1 MRIEFFVPG
10 KPVGQGSKRYLGKGV
25 LVETA
30 KGLKAWRTDI
40 RSTAMQYFPAPIEGP
55 VTLCLTFSY
64 NRPKSHRNAAGGLR
78 KGYCVEK
85 VSAPDLDKLA
95 RAVGDALTGVAY
107 RDDAQI
113 ICLRLMKGYDLP
125 IVPNGEGVHIT
136 ISC

>member
-10 KPVGQGSKRYLGKGV
+10 KPCQQGSKRYLGRGV
-25 LVETA
+25 MVETN

-40 RSTAMQYFPAPIEGP
+40 RAIAMKYFPTPIEGP
-55 VTLCLTFSY
+55 VTLCLAFSY
-64 NRPKSHRNAAGGLR
+64 HRPKSHLTAAGALR
-78 KGYCVEK
+78 KGYHAEK
-85 VSAPDLDKLA
+85 TSAPDLDKLA

-113 ICLRLMKGYDLP
+113 VCLRLMKGYDLP